1 VNPLT
6 RLLTHLFPSPTP
18 DARRAAEL
26 SPLPDLRVESPAP
39 MPCAPE
45 DPCPACRTPLPKEG
59 RA

>member
-1 VNPLT
+1 MNPLT
-6 RLLTHLFPSPTP
+6 RLRDLWRGVTP

-45 DPCPACRTPLPKEG
+45 DPCPACRTPLPREG